1 LFRYVGERESLD
13 DDLGCPVCRISLES
27 ASTACRHTLYHW
39 MELNEDVE
47 SVPLTLREGG
57 QLEARCWNCQN
68 VRLMMRVGSDSQP
81 PFVDLPFSGLPHH
94 FAHLVPPGNP
104 VLVHYYRPTAST
116 HGTASESL
124 HVWAGD
130 GENLLGDAF
139 DGPAEWL
146 VTPDGF
152 QERRDPR
159 LFHGSLA
166 DAIRHPEA
174 RFGHNSADSGSEDRE
189 SEDRES
195 EDRESEE
202 GESE

>member
-1 LFRYVGERESLD
+1 
-13 DDLGCPVCRISLES
+13 
-27 ASTACRHTLYHW
+27 

-81 PFVDLPFSGLPHH
+81 PFVDLPFSGLPHR

-116 HGTASESL
+116 HGIASESL
-124 HVWAGD
+124 HVWA

-202 GESE
+202 GESD